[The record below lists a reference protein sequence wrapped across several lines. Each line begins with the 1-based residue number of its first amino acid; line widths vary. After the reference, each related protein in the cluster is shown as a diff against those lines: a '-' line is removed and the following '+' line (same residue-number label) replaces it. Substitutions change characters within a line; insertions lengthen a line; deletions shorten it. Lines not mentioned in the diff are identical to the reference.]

1 MTKLKDLED
10 DEPGFL
16 RRNLVMI
23 ALISALLGG
32 GAYAATHFK
41 PSKSSAKKKMDMVMV
56 TPIAPPPPSPPPPPP
71 PKEEPPPPEEKEEE
85 EMAPEEEPPP
95 DAQDK
100 PVDKPAD
107 EPLGTAI
114 TGNGPGDG
122 LGIGGGS
129 GGRGGIGGTGGKAY
143 SERGRW
149 QGKFARSIQDILS
162 SHPDLKFAKGS
173 VPIRVWL
180 DDSGRVTSVV
190 LNGTTGNAAY
200 DDTLKSRAL
209 VGQVLEPAPPGTPM
223 PVILRFTGR

>member
-10 DEPGFL
+10 DEPGFF

-23 ALISALLGG
+23 VLISALLGG

-41 PSKSSAKKKMDMVMV
+41 PSKSSPKKKMDMVMV
-56 TPIAPPPPSPPPPPP
+56 MPIAPPPPPPPPLP

-85 EMAPEEEPPP
+85 EMAAEEEPPP

-100 PVDKPAD
+100 PADKPSE

-122 LGIGGGS
+122 LGIGGGI

-173 VPIRVWL
+173 FPIRVWL
-180 DDSGRVTSVV
+180 DESGRVTSVV

-200 DDTLKSRAL
+200 DETLKNRAL
-209 VGQVLEPAPPGTPM
+209 ASRVLEPAPPGTVM